1 MSAVKIIRTLLI
13 ADPDLI
19 ALVPAVRVIAG
30 IIPQGTALP
39 VIGITEVSRVDTNIV
54 KPGATARSSSRVQV
68 SVMTANYPAQKLL
81 LNAARHA
88 CRDKVGVIAGIQG
101 VTVHTDSTGPDFS
114 DPETGFYMQSQDFKV
129 SFTEPT

>member
-1 MSAVKIIRTLLI
+1 MSAVKIIRTLLT

-54 KPGATARSSSRVQV
+54 KAGATARSTSRVQV

-81 LNAARHA
+81 LKAARHA
-88 CRDKVGVIAGIQG
+88 CRDKVGAIAGVQG